1 MALQFH
7 VTPARHSILLS
18 RLLCRSRKDE
28 NMKKLLLP
36 IFIFFLTMPVPLF
49 AQDFLGAPLIP
60 EGKTIQKTKS
70 RLEMKSPLS
79 HDEIVAFYRQALRE
93 YKDIKFR
100 DWKDATYIEDDGRLR
115 WHSITISKQNKD
127 ETNIVI
133 VKDNWTWIMGT
144 LVLRFIGVFVVLL
157 FLMVGMYIS
166 GTIISRSVK
175 RLEAKKS

>member
-1 MALQFH
+1 
-7 VTPARHSILLS
+7 
-18 RLLCRSRKDE
+18 
-28 NMKKLLLP
+28 MKKLLLP
-36 IFIFFLTMPVPLF
+36 IFISFLTMPVPLF
-49 AQDFLGAPLIP
+49 AKDFLGAPLIP

-100 DWKDATYIEDDGRLR
+100 DWKDATYIEDDGRLP

-127 ETNIVI
+127 EANIVI
-133 VKDNWTWIMGT
+133 VKDNWTWIIGT
-144 LVLRFIGVFVVLL
+144 LILRFIGVFVVLL
-157 FLMVGMYIS
+157 FLMVGMYVS

-175 RLEAKKS
+175 KLQAKKS